1 MLRVIFTARHKTGAL
16 DLEAVEMALRAALQ
30 QAGAAGL
37 SQLLRQESP
46 AEPYLPCSCGGQAR
60 YKGMRTKPLLTVLGR
75 AEMQRAYYWCS
86 RCQQGQFSA
95 DAALDV
101 ENTELS
107 PGVRRMLTLVGSECS
122 SFERGREQMKLLAG
136 LEVTTKAVERTTES
150 IGADI
155 AQREQGTIQQALQRE
170 LPIAVGQ
177 AIPVMYVQMDGTG
190 VPMVSKEL
198 QGRKGKGSN
207 GRAHTREVKLGCVF
221 TQTTV
226 DAEGWPVRDEDST
239 TYTGAIE
246 TAEEFSRRL
255 YTEAQQR
262 GWDRAQKK
270 VVMGDGAEWIWNRTQ
285 EIFPGATEIVDLYH
299 ARQHLWDLSSKLHP
313 SDVAA
318 KRRWVMSH
326 QHFLDDGKS
335 NTGESPACPGH
346 RKAGIGGGNRDRGQ
360 LFRAQCGAHALP
372 EVPQAAAVRGLRSD
386 RSGLQNPHRHPSQTL
401 RNVLD
406 RSRRQCGHR
415 RPLLPS
421 QPRIRRLLGVPPA
434 MIAPSNPSPAAL

>member
-1 MLRVIFTARHKTGAL
+1 M
-16 DLEAVEMALRAALQ
+16 
-30 QAGAAGL
+30 
-37 SQLLRQESP
+37 
-46 AEPYLPCSCGGQAR
+46 
-60 YKGMRTKPLLTVLGR
+60 
-75 AEMQRAYYWCS
+75 RAYHDTVCS
-86 RCQQGQFSA
+86 LPGKRTTHVRAGVISPGGSAAEAAAWPREMSAPSSA
-95 DAALDV
+95 DSAGSTRRCLP
-101 ENTELS
+101 ELS

-155 AQREQGTIQQALQRE
+155 AEREQGTIQQALQRE

-221 TQTTV
+221 TQTTA

-270 VVMGDGAEWIWNRTQ
+270 VVMGDGWGISW
-285 EIFPGATEIVDLYH
+285 
-299 ARQHLWDLSSKLHP
+299 ARVSASP
-313 SDVAA
+313 STPD
-318 KRRWVMSH
+318 
-326 QHFLDDGKS
+326 
-335 NTGESPACPGH
+335 
-346 RKAGIGGGNRDRGQ
+346 
-360 LFRAQCGAHALP
+360 
-372 EVPQAAAVRGLRSD
+372 
-386 RSGLQNPHRHPSQTL
+386 
-401 RNVLD
+401 
-406 RSRRQCGHR
+406 
-415 RPLLPS
+415 
-421 QPRIRRLLGVPPA
+421 
-434 MIAPSNPSPAAL
+434 

>member
-1 MLRVIFTARHKTGAL
+1 VIFTARRKTGAI

-37 SQLLRQESP
+37 RQLLRQECP
-46 AEPYLPCSCGGQAR
+46 AEPQVPCSCGGQSR
-60 YKGMRTKPLLTVLGR
+60 YKGMRSKPLLTVLGR
-75 AEMQRAYYWCS
+75 AEMRRAYYWCC
-86 RCQQGQFSA
+86 RCQQGQFST

-155 AQREQGTIQQALQRE
+155 ARREQDTIQQALQRE

-198 QGRKGKGSN
+198 EGRTGKASN

-221 TQTTV
+221 TQTKR

-255 YTEAQQR
+255 YTEAQRR

-285 EIFPGATEIVDLYH
+285 EIFPGISITPANTCG
-299 ARQHLWDLSSKLHP
+299 DLSSKLHP

-326 QHFLDDGKS
+326 QHFLDDGKIEPLV
-335 NTGESPACPGH
+335 NH
-346 RKAGIGGGNRDRGQ
+346 
-360 LFRAQCGAHALP
+360 LRAQGADRLDLA
-372 EVPQAAAVRGLRSD
+372 EEIEKEANYFERNAARMHYPKFHQQGLFVGSGVIEAGCKTLIGSRLKRSGMFWTVRGANAVIAVRCC
-386 RSGLQNPHRHPSQTL
+386 RHS
-401 RNVLD
+401 REFD
-406 RSRRQCGHR
+406 DYWESRR
-415 RPLLPS
+415 
-421 QPRIRRLLGVPPA
+421 A
-434 MIAPSNPSPAAL
+434 